1 MFDRILVLFG
11 FKKAGQLELEK
22 ADAED
27 KFEFGLDDS
36 LYHWRTLF
44 AFIAPSLIGAL
55 LFMTPVKIGAA
66 FTIPI
71 AAIAMSIQTILSSSV
86 TSIVAVVVTT
96 TALMSIAVTLFKPKT
111 ILRIEFLRHLFDVS
125 LVWLFTRSAGMVF
138 ILMTYFQVGPGWIRS
153 ENTGSLILNELM
165 PVLFSVFI
173 LAGLLLPLLLNF
185 GLFEFVGTL
194 LTKVMRP
201 LFGVPSLSAVN
212 CVASWIGDGSVGI
225 LMTTKQYEEKFY
237 TQKEAAIISTT
248 FSSVSIAFCLVVVGQ
263 VNLEHLFAPFYLTV
277 CVAGVV
283 AALIMPRLPPLC
295 YKKDEYVDGKRC
307 DQDLKSLPKGK
318 TLFKHSLE
326 VALIKAYQAPSVKG
340 TLDEGLKN
348 VLNMVFAVLP
358 VVMAIG
364 TLALVVAE
372 YTPLFQWLGHPFIPL
387 LKLLQIPEAQEASKT
402 IVVGFADMFIP
413 SILAANSIESDFTR
427 FIIAAMSVT
436 QLIYMSEVGSLL
448 IGSKIPVNL
457 LDLFTIFLLRTLV
470 TLPIIAAMAHWLLR

>member
-1 MFDRILVLFG
+1 MFDRFLVSLKS
-11 FKKAGQLELEK
+11 KKADQLALEK
-22 ADAED
+22 ADAKD
-27 KFEFGLDDS
+27 KLECRLDDS
-36 LYHWRTLF
+36 LFHWRTLF
-44 AFIAPSLIGAL
+44 TFIVPSLISAL
-55 LFMTPVKIGAA
+55 LFMTPVKIGAT

-71 AAIAMSIQTILSSSV
+71 AAIAWSMQTLLSSSA
-86 TSIVAVVVTT
+86 TSIVTVVVTT
-96 TALMSIAVTLFKPKT
+96 TALMSIAVTLFKAKT
-111 ILRIEFLRHLFDVS
+111 ILRIEFLRLLFEVRP
-125 LVWLFTRSAGMVF
+125 VWLFTRSAGMVF
-138 ILMTYFQVGPGWIRS
+138 ILMTHFQVGPEWIRS

-173 LAGLLLPLLLNF
+173 LAGLLLPLMLNF
-185 GLFEFVGTL
+185 GLFEFIGTL

-248 FSSVSIAFCLVVVGQ
+248 FSTVSIAFCLVVISQ

-283 AALIMPRLPPLC
+283 AALIMPRLPPLR
-295 YKKDEYVDGKRC
+295 YKKDEYVDGKRR
-307 DQDLKSLPKGK
+307 DQDLKTLPQGK
-318 TLFKHSLE
+318 TLFKYSLE
-326 VALIKAYQAPSVKG
+326 VALIKAYQAPSLKG

-364 TLALVVAE
+364 TLALMVAE
-372 YTPLFQWLGHPFIPL
+372 YTPLFQWLGQPFIPL
-387 LKLLQIPEAQEASKT
+387 LKFLQIPEAQEASKT

-427 FIIAAMSVT
+427 FVIAAMSVT

-457 LDLFTIFLLRTLV
+457 LELFTIFLLRTLV
-470 TLPIIAAMAHWLLR
+470 TLPVIAAMAHWLLR